1 MVFWLNSS
9 NSWLDGDRDA
19 SGATNAK
26 KTPLTVTL
34 SNVSVGEAVGDSVGD
49 CVGGSVCDFVGVSVG
64 AGVVGG
70 SVGDKVG
77 VARGVCVGV
86 GTNSTDGA
94 IVGETASPSDG
105 AVVRA
110 DVGDG
115 TAVCAEIIG
124 LGDGDTVSEA
134 G

>member
-1 MVFWLNSS
+1 MDCPRIAPPSAVEIVPWSS
-9 NSWLDGDRDA
+9 GS
-19 SGATNAK
+19 
-26 KTPLTVTL
+26 TPQIPGSTVTVTL
-34 SNVSVGEAVGDSVGD
+34 PVGD
-49 CVGGSVCDFVGVSVG
+49 CVGGSVGDSVCDFVGVSVG

-77 VARGVCVGV
+77 VALGVCVGAA
-86 GTNSTDGA
+86 TNSTDGA